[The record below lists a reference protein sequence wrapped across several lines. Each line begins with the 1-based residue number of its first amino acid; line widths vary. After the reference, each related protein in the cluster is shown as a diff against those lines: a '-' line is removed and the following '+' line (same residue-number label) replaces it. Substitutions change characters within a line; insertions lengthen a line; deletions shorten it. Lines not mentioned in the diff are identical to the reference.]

1 MTNVDW
7 EWVEAELGL
16 IVPRAYRDF
25 LEIAISRGYDLRRFN
40 ICHDAASLASTN
52 KIRREMLRDAKPR
65 WRDDYLDV
73 GVGDGCGNYFFLH
86 ANRADDD
93 TVQLWAHDPS
103 GIEDV
108 GSATEFFAELLAELE
123 QGFEGPNR
131 HRFDGSAIASMP
143 ARTPRANMIN
153 PFTGKP
159 I

>member
-7 EWVEAELGL
+7 QWVEAELGL
-16 IVPRAYRDF
+16 VVPRAYRDF
-25 LEIAISRGYDLRRFN
+25 LEGAISRDYDLRRFN
-40 ICHDAASLASTN
+40 ICDDATSLVRTN
-52 KIRREMLRDAKPR
+52 SVRREMLRDATPR

-86 ANRADDD
+86 ANSADDD

-108 GSATEFFAELLAELE
+108 GSATGFFAEVLAELDL
-123 QGFEGPNR
+123 GFQGPNR
-131 HRFDGSAIASMP
+131 HRFEGSAIASYP
-143 ARTPRANMIN
+143 TCPPRPNMID

>member
-7 EWVEAELGL
+7 AQVEAELGL
-16 IVPRAYRDF
+16 VVPRAYRNF
-25 LEIAISRGYDLRRFN
+25 LDIAISRGYDLRRFN
-40 ICHDAASLASTN
+40 ICHDAASLVSTN
-52 KIRREMLRDAKPR
+52 NSRREMLRDAEPR
-65 WRDDYLDV
+65 WCHGYLDV
-73 GVGDGCGNYFFLH
+73 GVGDGCGNHFFLH

-131 HRFDGSAIASMP
+131 HRFDGSAIAAMP
-143 ARTPRANMIN
+143 ARPPRANMIN